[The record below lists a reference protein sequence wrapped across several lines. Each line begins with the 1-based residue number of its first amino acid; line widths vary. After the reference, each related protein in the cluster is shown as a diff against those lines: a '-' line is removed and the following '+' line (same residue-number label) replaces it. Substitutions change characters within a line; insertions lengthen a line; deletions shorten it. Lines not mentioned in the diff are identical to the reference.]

1 MSPNDISSQ
10 VFVFQ
15 RLTNLAFSLST
26 LLSTQDR
33 AIAAFSAALC
43 LQGVQVATIFSQRI
57 IVNIRANLS
66 SLFPEQINI
75 DQLGFTETSM
85 TVDEQYIRSIVMPLS
100 SDTPVITKTLT
111 TRTIW

>member
-1 MSPNDISSQ
+1 M
-10 VFVFQ
+10 
-15 RLTNLAFSLST
+15 FSLLT
-26 LLSTQDR
+26 HLLTQFL
-33 AIAAFSAALC
+33 ATCPPIAALC

-66 SLFPEQINI
+66 FLFLEQINI
-75 DQLGFTETSM
+75 DQLGLTKSSM

>member
-1 MSPNDISSQ
+1 MLINIA
-10 VFVFQ
+10 FLL
-15 RLTNLAFSLST
+15 LTYLLTQFLATCPS
-26 LLSTQDR
+26 
-33 AIAAFSAALC
+33 IAALC
-43 LQGVQVATIFSQRI
+43 LQGIQIATIFSQRI

-66 SLFPEQINI
+66 SLFPKQINI